1 MSESTLAT
9 REWDGTTIPQPGTY
23 TLDVAHT
30 RVGFVVKHMMV
41 SKVRGHF
48 NDFDATITVADDP
61 AQSGVTAAIKIASVS
76 TGQQGRDD
84 HLRTGD
90 FFEAEKY
97 PEMTFT
103 STGITGHRGDT
114 FTLAGELTIKD
125 VTRPVELKV
134 ELEGVATSPYGHQVF
149 GFTASTEIDREAFGL
164 TYNATLE
171 SGGVL
176 IGKNVKIEIEGEA
189 VAAS

>member
-1 MSESTLAT
+1 MSENTLAT

-41 SKVRGHF
+41 SKVRGQF
-48 NDFDATITVADDP
+48 GEFDANITVAEDP
-61 AQSGVTAAIKIASVS
+61 AQSSVAATIKIASVS

-114 FTLAGELTIKD
+114 FTLAGELTIRG
-125 VTRPVELKV
+125 VTQPVELEV
-134 ELEGVATSPYGHQVF
+134 ELEGVALSPYGHQVF
-149 GFTASTEIDREAFGL
+149 GFTARTEIDREAFGL
-164 TYNATLE
+164 TYNTTLE
-171 SGGVL
+171 TGGVM
-176 IGKNVKIEIEGEA
+176 IGKQVKIEIEGEA
-189 VAAS
+189 IAAS

>member
-1 MSESTLAT
+1 MSENTLAI
-9 REWDGTTIPQPGTY
+9 RDWEGTTIPQPGKY
-23 TLDVAHT
+23 TLDAAHS

-48 NDFDATITVADDP
+48 GDYAADITIADDP
-61 AQSGVTAAIKIASVS
+61 AQSSVTATIKMASVD
-76 TGQQGRDD
+76 TGQEGRDQ

-97 PEMTFT
+97 PEMTFR
-103 STGITGHRGDT
+103 STGVTGHSGDT
-114 FTLAGELTIKD
+114 ITLAGELTIKD
-125 VTRPVELKV
+125 VTQPVELKV
-134 ELEGVATSPYGHQVF
+134 ELEGVALSPFGHQVF

-164 TYNATLE
+164 TYNTTLE
-171 SGGVL
+171 TGGVM
-176 IGKNVKIEIEGEA
+176 IGKTVKIEIEGEA

>member
-9 REWDGTTIPQPGTY
+9 REWGGTTIPQPGTY

-41 SKVRGHF
+41 SKVRGQF
-48 NDFDATITVADDP
+48 GEFDANITVAEDP
-61 AQSGVTAAIKIASVS
+61 TQSSVAATIKIASVS

-103 STGITGHRGDT
+103 STGITGHHGDT

-125 VTRPVELKV
+125 VTQPVELKV
-134 ELEGVATSPYGHQVF
+134 ELEGVALSPYGHQVF
-149 GFTASTEIDREAFGL
+149 GFTASTEIDRETFGL
-164 TYNATLE
+164 TYNTTLE
-171 SGGVL
+171 TGGVM

>member
-9 REWDGTTIPQPGTY
+9 REWDGTTIPQPGNY

-41 SKVRGHF
+41 SKVRGQF
-48 NDFDATITVADDP
+48 GEFDANITVAEDP
-61 AQSGVTAAIKIASVS
+61 ARSSVAATIKIASVS

-103 STGITGHRGDT
+103 STGITGHRGDV

-125 VTRPVELKV
+125 VTQPVELKV
-134 ELEGVATSPYGHQVF
+134 ELEGVALSPYGHQVF
-149 GFTASTEIDREAFGL
+149 GFTATTEIDREAFGL
-164 TYNATLE
+164 TYNTTLE
-171 SGGVL
+171 TGGVM
-176 IGKNVKIEIEGEA
+176 IGKQVKIEIEGEA